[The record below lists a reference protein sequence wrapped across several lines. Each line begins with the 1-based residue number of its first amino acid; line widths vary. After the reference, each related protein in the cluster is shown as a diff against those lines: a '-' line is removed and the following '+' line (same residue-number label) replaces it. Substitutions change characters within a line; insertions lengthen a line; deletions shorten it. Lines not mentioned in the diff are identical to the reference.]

1 MQKLMTPAVR
11 NTFCQ
16 ENTVSSVPNNII
28 DMEAP
33 RRELIETIPQ
43 TLPYFVEGY
52 HTEIILAM
60 EGQLAAIANSIRK
73 FILARMVAEVP
84 QLKVTVSKAV
94 IERATKNTLR
104 PPSQSAI
111 TPVRSFPVIIPAIP
125 QAAIS
130 P

>member
-1 MQKLMTPAVR
+1 MTPAAR

-16 ENTVSSVPNNII
+16 ENTASSVPNNII
-28 DMEAP
+28 DMEAL
-33 RRELIETIPQ
+33 RRELVASAPH
-43 TLPYFVEGY
+43 TLPYLVEGY
-52 HTEIILAM
+52 HTEMIPAM

-73 FILARMVAEVP
+73 FMVAKVVIEVP
-84 QLKVTVSKAV
+84 QLKVTVRKAV
-94 IERATKNTLR
+94 IERAIKNTLR

-111 TPVRSFPVIIPAIP
+111 TPVSSFPAIIPAIP